1 MGMTAVARV
10 PSVPSV
16 ARVPLMA
23 RVLRVISMTQV
34 IVVARMSTVVVHVI
48 VVGFVAGLIGVFALS
63 ICDRFSALMPVSLIR
78 FHNHQSIPP

>member
-1 MGMTAVARV
+1 
-10 PSVPSV
+10 
-16 ARVPLMA
+16 MA
-23 RVLRVISMTQV
+23 RVLRLISMTQV
-34 IVVARMSTVVVHVI
+34 IVVARMSVVARMPVVVHVI